1 MSNDLYKLNLELR
14 YGLLEASN
22 PKLLPVLGLI
32 ASISNLSLVS
42 FPNVLT
48 KILVSGLIV
57 ASSYFILGSYFSNVW
72 LGFVMLPS
80 ICWDWYLFTLSKSS
94 VVNSF
99 TFLPDISATAAYWAA
114 LEVINLLNFVFWSNT
129 FLLSIAS

>member
-1 MSNDLYKLNLELR
+1 MLSCDSSNAIKSLTFFSVSNDLYKLNLELR

-42 FPNVLT
+42 FPNVIT

-57 ASSYFILGSYFSNVW
+57 VFSYFILGSYFSKV
-72 LGFVMLPS
+72 
-80 ICWDWYLFTLSKSS
+80 
-94 VVNSF
+94 
-99 TFLPDISATAAYWAA
+99 
-114 LEVINLLNFVFWSNT
+114 
-129 FLLSIAS
+129 